1 MRLSELV
8 SDLTPATFAIV
19 GLVIFF
25 TVFVAIVL
33 RTFWP
38 GTHEAQ
44 TRANRLPL
52 EGDVDE

>member
-44 TRANRLPL
+44 RRANRLPL